1 MIYEDEQNP
10 QENFEERPSHISYK
24 EYKKK
29 LNSNPNEGLILFVS
43 AFFALVILFLGIAKQ
58 ISPDV
63 DVSIAD
69 NNEETVMENDDNG
82 TVDSRLKLL
91 QNEDNDYISDDTFS
105 PELEEKVQL
114 PKIKRKTVGEPEK
127 EAEVVVLGEDKK
139 LEPPSQTK
147 QVASPK
153 PSANPKTVE
162 EQPFQPI
169 NSQQSVSAKVI
180 VGYYATQAQAEVAK
194 GIIQEAGLN
203 IQPFVKNIGG
213 AYTLQVGS
221 FSSKEKAQSVANDLL
236 KNNFPARV
244 VVE

>member
-1 MIYEDEQNP
+1 MIYEDEQNS
-10 QENFEERPSHISYK
+10 QENFEERPSHVSYK

-29 LNSNPNEGLILFVS
+29 LNSNPNEGLILFVT
-43 AFFALVILFLGIAKQ
+43 AFFAMVILFLGIAKQ
-58 ISPDV
+58 LSPDV

-69 NNEETVMENDDNG
+69 NNEETVAEEEDAG
-82 TVDSRLKLL
+82 SVDSRLKLL
-91 QNEDNDYISDDTFS
+91 QKEDNDYTSDETFS

-114 PKIKRKTVGEPEK
+114 PKLKRKTVGEHEP
-127 EAEVVVLGEDKK
+127 EAEVVVLGTDKK
-139 LEPPSQTK
+139 IDPPTTVKTPEVQK
-147 QVASPK
+147 QVEPQK
-153 PSANPKTVE
+153 V
-162 EQPFQPI
+162 QPAAP
-169 NSQQSVSAKVI
+169 QQSVNAKVI

-221 FSSKEKAQSVANDLL
+221 FTSKEKAQSVANDLL

-244 VVE
+244 IVE

>member
-1 MIYEDEQNP
+1 MIYEDEQNT
-10 QENFEERPSHISYK
+10 QENFEERPSHVSYK

-29 LNSNPNEGLILFVS
+29 LNSNPNEGLILFVT
-43 AFFALVILFLGIAKQ
+43 AFFAMVILFLGIAKQ
-58 ISPDV
+58 LSPDV

-69 NNEETVMENDDNG
+69 NNEETV
-82 TVDSRLKLL
+82 VDEDAGSVDERLKLL
-91 QNEDNDYISDDTFS
+91 QNEDNDYTSDDTFS

-114 PKIKRKTVGEPEK
+114 PKLKRKTVGEHEK
-127 EAEVVVLGEDKK
+127 EAEVVVLGADKK
-139 LEPPSQTK
+139 IEPPTSMKTPEESK
-147 QVASPK
+147 AVEVK
-153 PSANPKTVE
+153 PVQPANPS
-162 EQPFQPI
+162 QPV
-169 NSQQSVSAKVI
+169 NAKVI

-194 GIIQEAGLN
+194 DIIQEAGLN

-244 VVE
+244 IVE